1 MYSYKG
7 ILGIKGATIDPE
19 NRLRAPLNS
28 LLNPKMMEI
37 HCIAEDKIA
46 RTFTKGGGIGNQS
59 VKNQSTANL
68 LVENLKQKF
77 VKDVEI
83 KKMKDRHTNQS
94 KQVHKELTLSTK

>member
-28 LLNPKMMEI
+28 ILNPKMMEI

-68 LVENLKQKF
+68 LVENLK
-77 VKDVEI
+77 
-83 KKMKDRHTNQS
+83 
-94 KQVHKELTLSTK
+94 